1 MKSFKLCSI
10 VMTLAV
16 GVGCSRM
23 SVKSR
28 DASHRVVADREEVSL
43 VPTQA
48 KPSPCIKWEKGS
60 KFSKVPRKAAA
71 VTVSK
76 DLHKTL
82 QAKAKLDHLFE
93 RSVRL
98 RIGT

>member
-48 KPSPCIKWEKGS
+48 KPSPCIKWGKRLQIQQSPSKGRRRHG
-60 KFSKVPRKAAA
+60 VQRPA
-71 VTVSK
+71 
-76 DLHKTL
+76 
-82 QAKAKLDHLFE
+82 
-93 RSVRL
+93 
-98 RIGT
+98 